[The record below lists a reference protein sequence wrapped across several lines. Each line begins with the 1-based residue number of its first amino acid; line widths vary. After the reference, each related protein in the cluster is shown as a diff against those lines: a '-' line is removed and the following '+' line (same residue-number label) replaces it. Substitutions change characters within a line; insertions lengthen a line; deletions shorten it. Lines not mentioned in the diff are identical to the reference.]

1 MKKKIENEKG
11 ITLVALVIT
20 IIILLVLAGI
30 SISTLTNTGLFGKAK
45 EAKESSQNAEK
56 EQNKILGEY
65 ETALDQYS
73 ENTLVYKVNNGTIKI
88 GDYIS
93 YTPDSTSTKGIL
105 KELSTYSGTNTNTTD
120 TLRQEEL
127 KWRVL
132 DVKDG
137 KVRLIS
143 ATPTNQDKTNA
154 KNTISLGGAKGYN
167 NAVYL
172 LDKTC
177 YTLYNNYKLA
187 SKVQNLKIE
196 DIQDHLTY
204 DYKQCSNS
212 NVDTG
217 KYGGTKEYIT
227 NKNYPDIF
235 AKEKTGWIDGTQGTE
250 LNFSE
255 QTVPISETKTTAKE
269 KIKVTQTYWYK
280 SMTSNDFKDSIYY
293 NLFINNGEN
302 YQTYW
307 ISSRC
312 VNIYSDYANFSIRF
326 IDSGIVGAS
335 GSYRSNDEEVYR
347 DYAFRPVITLN
358 SNVQVTSGDGSEGT
372 PFEIK

>member
-45 EAKESSQNAEK
+45 EAKKSSQNAEK

-93 YTPDSTSTKGIL
+93 YTPDSTSTEGIL

-143 ATPTNQDKTNA
+143 ATPTTRENNK
-154 KNTISLGGAKGYN
+154 IILYGAKGYN

-177 YTLYNNYKLA
+177 YTLYNNSKLA
-187 SKVQNLKIE
+187 SNVQNLKIE
-196 DIQDHLTY
+196 DIQEHLIY
-204 DYKQCSNS
+204 DYKQEKNEY
-212 NVDTG
+212 VDTK
-217 KYGGTKEYIT
+217 KYGGTKEYEANI
-227 NKNYPDIF
+227 NYPNLY
-235 AKEKTGWIDGTQGTE
+235 AKEKTGWVDGKQGTQLE
-250 LNFSE
+250 LSE
-255 QTVPISETKTTAKE
+255 QIEPVGETKTTANE
-269 KIKVTQTYWYK
+269 KIKATQTYWGK
-280 SMTSNDFKDSIYY
+280 NTTSGDFENGYY
-293 NLFINNGEN
+293 ELFLNNGHN
-302 YQTYW
+302 CNTYW

-312 VNIYSDYANFSIRF
+312 IQANSNYIDFDIRYAKEPGIYAGFLC
-326 IDSGIVGAS
+326 
-335 GSYRSNDEEVYR
+335 RSFGDEYTL
-347 DYAFRPVITLN
+347 DFAYRPVITLN